1 MSVRPIDRSPWERA
15 LGWVLIGSLGFAAL
29 GACRKAQQEYKES
42 QVQAIR
48 TLRTAEHMAVQAD
61 LQRIRAAVLQYM
73 DETGQPPPGNI
84 EALMGVLVP
93 RYLPQAV
100 TETHGMPI
108 QCFTEGNRFE
118 LRATGPDGRFF
129 TDDDI
134 VVTGP

>member
-1 MSVRPIDRSPWERA
+1 
-15 LGWVLIGSLGFAAL
+15 
-29 GACRKAQQEYKES
+29 
-42 QVQAIR
+42 
-48 TLRTAEHMAVQAD
+48 
-61 LQRIRAAVLQYM
+61 M